1 MVWDNFKIACKE
13 RGTSATQALKD
24 LGISQS
30 MPSKW
35 KNGASPR
42 EETIKRMADYLGIT
56 VSELVG
62 DASTLTAAEQ
72 ELLSAFRHL
81 PPASQEALL
90 ALVKSYDEAPGGG
103 GHNK

>member
-1 MVWDNFKIACKE
+1 MVWDNFKAACKE

-24 LGISQS
+24 LGISQG

-42 EETIKRMADYLGIT
+42 EDTVRRMADYLGIP

-62 DASTLTAAEQ
+62 DISTLSDAEQ
-72 ELLSAFRHL
+72 DLVRTFRTLS
-81 PPASQEALL
+81 PATQDALL
-90 ALVKSYDEAPGGG
+90 ALVRTWEG
-103 GHNK
+103 